1 MKNNALANRQLLPSI
16 LALAWMPGGIG
27 ILEIRV
33 RETSKNRRCLFLPS
47 LPEERIVNPQQRRH
61 PQQRRILVHHH
72 PNRRSVELPHQPLV
86 WPPAGKRFS
95 NQVGPVRLSLAS
107 FQFLRGAAWRASCH
121 RKTVNRQADEA

>member
-33 RETSKNRRCLFLPS
+33 QKISKNRRCLFLPS
-47 LPEERIVNPQQRRH
+47 LPEERIVNPNNGASLFTTIRTAD
-61 PQQRRILVHHH
+61 PLNFRINHSSGLL
-72 PNRRSVELPHQPLV
+72 PSSV
-86 WPPAGKRFS
+86 FS
-95 NQVGPVRLSLAS
+95 NQVGPVRLSLAA

-121 RKTVNRQADEA
+121 RKAVNRQADEA